1 MTVIHMLR
9 LYRSRFGDTRYK
21 DMPMVGSTL
30 EKAKQEACEAL
41 NARFRDSRDAGRPRQ
56 APYSAVLLDEQDLV
70 IARFEYRPGTHYRL
84 EGAYEL
90 PPEIWHGKMAGTP
103 SPKIVEYLEA
113 RSQ

>member
-9 LYRSRFGDTRYK
+9 FYRSRFGDTRYK

-30 EKAKQEACEAL
+30 EEAKQEACEAL
-41 NARFRDSRDAGRPRQ
+41 NARFRDNRAAGRLRQ
-56 APYSAVLLDEQDLV
+56 APYSAVLLDDLDHV
-70 IARFEYRPGTHYRL
+70 IARFEYRPGTHDRP

-90 PPEIWHGKMAGTP
+90 PPEIWHDKMAGTP
-103 SPKIVEYLEA
+103 SSRIVESLDA